1 MNILP
6 KKSWHVRNKDNIARV
21 RRDEA
26 QAAAEEQ
33 EAKRRV
39 ERAEQE
45 ARTELLRKKARAA
58 LQLEAGGS
66 QEVKFEEQ
74 NGALEHLNLF
84 PLEESVVKKDNE
96 EYIKEKKEEQEKQ
109 ERAIGLLVSL
119 GPQPGT
125 EVTPWYMKSG
135 QEKEEEKKEKEKQ
148 SEKRNDKG
156 KELTEEEREKKDRQ
170 LKNSLDPLKEMK
182 KAMGE
187 TVAKMHK
194 KKDKKDRGEKRSSG
208 ESSIERLRA
217 ERLQREAD
225 ERRRAQELLAQ
236 RNGKNKEA
244 DREVNERDRP
254 YNSAYFPELARKRQ
268 RRDRDSWRDE
278 ILKL

>member
-6 KKSWHVRNKDNIARV
+6 KKSWHVRNKDNVARV

-26 QAAAEEQ
+26 QAAEEER

-45 ARTELLRKKARAA
+45 ARTEYLRSKARAA
-58 LQLEAGGS
+58 LQSEGTGRDDDDERSGGS
-66 QEVKFEEQ
+66 GV
-74 NGALEHLNLF
+74 LEHLNLF
-84 PLEESVVKKDNE
+84 PLEESSEKKGNE
-96 EYIKEKKEEQEKQ
+96 EYLKEKKDEKEKQ

-125 EVTPWYMKSG
+125 EVTPWYMKTSKD
-135 QEKEEEKKEKEKQ
+135 KEERKDKEKEKEK
-148 SEKRNDKG
+148 EKRKG
-156 KELTEEEREKKDRQ
+156 ISEEEKEKKDRR
-170 LKNSLDPLKEMK
+170 LKDSLDPLKDMEKMLAIKEK
-182 KAMGE
+182 KH
-187 TVAKMHK
+187 HK
-194 KKDKKDRGEKRSSG
+194 SKKPEKRNKGEKRSSG

-217 ERLQREAD
+217 ERLQREAE
-225 ERRRAQELLAQ
+225 ERRRAQALLDQ
-236 RNGKNKEA
+236 RNGKGKEPG
-244 DREVNERDRP
+244 REVTERERP

-278 ILKL
+278 ILKS